1 MRTLSVAPP
10 RVSFSTRTLIA
21 GLCLLLVGA
30 LPALAQRDVTLR
42 VGAGGNILTRPDN
55 VDAYIGSGTNL
66 GVDVSIGLL
75 PTTLPGLDF
84 VLESAFDRF
93 TTNESDLLLF
103 YGTDINLATE
113 EIDDGSLAMFSGMAS
128 LRYTIVDADVSSKP
142 YFMAGVGVHH
152 SIFQPATFRDDEGQI
167 IEARTEGGQSI
178 LLTGKERIET
188 HLGFTAG
195 FGLDFSIN
203 DTYGVFVEGRYVVVR
218 NGDYGDAPTHL
229 SGGAEVTT
237 TRYYPIRF
245 GATIRLASFGSQ
257 PSANSDASE
266 DE

>member
-1 MRTLSVAPP
+1 MPTLPVAPS
-10 RVSFSTRTLIA
+10 RVSFSARTLIA
-21 GLCLLLVGA
+21 GLCLLLIGA

-42 VGAGGNILTRPDN
+42 IGAGGNVLTRPDN
-55 VDAYIGSGTNL
+55 VDAYMGSGTNL

-75 PTTLPGLDF
+75 PKTLPGLDF
-84 VLESAFDRF
+84 VLESTFDRF

-103 YGTDINLATE
+103 YGSDINQATE
-113 EIDDGSLAMFSGMAS
+113 EVDGGSLALLSGMAS
-128 LRYTIVDADVSSKP
+128 LRYTVVDAEVSSKP

-152 SIFQPATFRDDEGQI
+152 SIFQPSTFRDDEGQVI
-167 IEARTEGGQSI
+167 VAQTDDGRSVVASGP
-178 LLTGKERIET
+178 ERIET

-203 DTYGVFVEGRYVVVR
+203 DTYGVFVEGRYIVVR

-229 SGGAEVTT
+229 FGFAEITT

-257 PSANSDASE
+257 PSADASASE
-266 DE
+266 EE